1 LRGLLAQEE
10 DGLRRSSGGDPFA
23 AAERRLGAAPFS
35 SSPLVIV
42 RAPAKVNL
50 TLEILNR
57 QDDGYHRLRSVMVP
71 IALADEIAI
80 EPAEAFRFRCDRA
93 ELGGDNL
100 VVRAF
105 AAAGLR
111 DAPFDVTLEKRIPV
125 GAGLGG
131 GSSDAAAILRAALA
145 GAFGPPHVRD
155 WVAEARALGSDVPF
169 FLTGTGALVEG
180 TGERV
185 TALGALPPW
194 WVVVLAPAVHVDTG
208 DAYRRL
214 AAARAAQPPPTR
226 ARADSASLRVLE
238 AVQRGD
244 FAATIAALTNDFE
257 PLVAQTYAPVAE
269 ALRALRAAGA
279 EHAMLSGSGG
289 ATFALCATENRARAL
304 AGALAPPPEART
316 FVVPFAADAGWRA
329 PSAA

>member
-1 LRGLLAQEE
+1 
-10 DGLRRSSGGDPFA
+10 
-23 AAERRLGAAPFS
+23 
-35 SSPLVIV
+35 
-42 RAPAKVNL
+42 
-50 TLEILNR
+50 
-57 QDDGYHRLRSVMVP
+57 
-71 IALADEIAI
+71 
-80 EPAEAFRFRCDRA
+80 
-93 ELGGDNL
+93 
-100 VVRAF
+100 
-105 AAAGLR
+105 
-111 DAPFDVTLEKRIPV
+111 
-125 GAGLGG
+125 
-131 GSSDAAAILRAALA
+131 
-145 GAFGPPHVRD
+145 VRD

>member
-1 LRGLLAQEE
+1 MIL
-10 DGLRRSSGGDPFA
+10 
-23 AAERRLGAAPFS
+23 
-35 SSPLVIV
+35 
-42 RAPAKVNL
+42 RAPAKINL

-71 IALADEIAI
+71 IALADEIAV
-80 EPAEAFRFRCDRA
+80 EPGETFGFRCNQAALSD
-93 ELGGDNL
+93 DNL

-111 DAPFDVTLEKRIPV
+111 DAPLDVTLEKTIPV

-131 GSSDAAAILRAALA
+131 GSSDAAAVLRAAIA

-194 WVVVLAPAVHVDTG
+194 WVVLLAPAVHVDTG

-214 AAARAAQPPPTR
+214 AAARTAQPPPSR
-226 ARADSASLRVLE
+226 PRADSASLRVLE

-244 FAATIAALTNDFE
+244 FAAAVAALTNDFE
-257 PLVAQTYAPVAE
+257 PTVAGAYAPVAA
-269 ALRALRAAGA
+269 ALHALRAAGA
-279 EHAMLSGSGG
+279 GHALLSGSGG
-289 ATFALCATENRARAL
+289 ATFALCETEARAQAL
-304 AGALAPPPEART
+304 AAALAPPPGART
-316 FVVPFAADAGWRA
+316 FVVPLAADAGWRA